1 MAACSRERKYFVDS
15 ARDETHHRGGGD
27 KGEFNSISP
36 RPLRS
41 VVTIMDMP
49 FVSKIAQRCQP
60 VSKNV

>member
-36 RPLRS
+36 RPLLRG
-41 VVTIMDMP
+41 DNNGYA
-49 FVSKIAQRCQP
+49 FRFKIAQRCQP